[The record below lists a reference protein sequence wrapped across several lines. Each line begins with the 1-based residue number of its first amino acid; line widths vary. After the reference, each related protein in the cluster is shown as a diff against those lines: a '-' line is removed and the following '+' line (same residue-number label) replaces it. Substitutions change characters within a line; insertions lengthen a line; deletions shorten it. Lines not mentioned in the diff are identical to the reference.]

1 MIKLYDLVFEVKKE
15 TKRQPNFAAD
25 KLGDKNE
32 EFEAKLALMSPEAS
46 NLLIK
51 EVNRLKGSQ
60 LEEFKDLLNK
70 YPNVKDLKGPRI
82 PLERKIAGITPGT
95 AGPGEILFHLEL
107 QDSTMLTKGIT
118 SHDLIVKGK
127 IWEVKKVDNDKRNF
141 RLAPK
146 EGSIGKYKVGRD
158 LYKMVELLDKVT
170 DLIPEL
176 EEDFE
181 DISPRLLKA
190 LKLWNTVVS
199 NKYTPRE
206 AIFQGGHSDKF
217 RNAMLEIITAVK
229 DEIEVNT
236 DDEFTTVKFGGV
248 NVTPKDK
255 GIDPINIQN
264 IDDDS
269 ITLNFISQKTINILE
284 ILNELPYAKK
294 GDFELSFS
302 KDILEKALENFPS
315 MIIFSMEG
323 NIAIVEEKEL
333 VDKLEFD
340 EVSQNVVSLRI
351 KPEHFKK

>member
-1 MIKLYDLVFEVKKE
+1 MIKLYDLVFEAKKE

-32 EFEAKLALMSPEAS
+32 EFESKLALISPEAS
-46 NLLIK
+46 NKLIA

-60 LEEFKDLLNK
+60 LEEFKNLLNK
-70 YPNVKDLKGPRI
+70 YSNIEDLKGPRT
-82 PLERKIAGITPGT
+82 PLEKKIAIITPGNT
-95 AGPGEILFHLEL
+95 GPGEILFHLEL

-127 IWEVKKVDNDKRNF
+127 IWEVKMVNERRNF

-170 DLIPEL
+170 ELLPEL
-176 EEDFE
+176 EEDFQ

-190 LKLWNTVVS
+190 LRLWNTVVTT
-199 NKYTPRE
+199 KYTPRE

-217 RNAMLEIITAVK
+217 RDAMLEIITAVK
-229 DEIEVNT
+229 DEIKINT

-255 GIDPINIQN
+255 GIDPISIQN
-264 IDDDS
+264 IGDDS

-284 ILNELPYAKK
+284 ILNELPYAND

-302 KDILEKALENFPS
+302 KDVLEKALENFPS
-315 MIIFSMEG
+315 MVIFSMEG
-323 NIAIVEEKEL
+323 NIAIIEEKEL
-333 VDKLEFD
+333 ANKLEFD
-340 EVSQNVVSLRI
+340 EVAQNVVSLKI
-351 KPEHFKK
+351 KPEHFQK